1 MLTNRQIVIFKTIVD
16 EFTRTA
22 EPVGSKTLMSMLAI
36 PCSSATIRN
45 EMAELENQ
53 GLLEKTHTSSGRIP
67 SSAGYRYYVENLME
81 KELDEGVKNSL
92 QKVFKERHYSMDE
105 IVQRSCEIL
114 SQMTSL
120 TSVVLGPD
128 SKCQRLQHIQL
139 VPISDRSAVA
149 IFITDHGHTENK
161 TFQFDEKV
169 SVEDIQNCC
178 TILNEKL
185 TGTPIS
191 SVVERMQEIQP
202 LLAAHITRHE
212 VLFQAFVNAFMR
224 FASDNVYCSGQSNM
238 LYQPEFADIEKLKQ
252 LMSMLEDSSV
262 WRQLANHD
270 GDLMVRIGSDV
281 NDNELLQLDD
291 VAVVAS
297 KFKINSDEEGQLMI
311 VGPTRMQYNRVVAL
325 MEYMSKVIEQMYQE
339 EYDE

>member
-22 EPVGSKTLMSMLAI
+22 EPVGSKTLMSLLDF

-45 EMAELENQ
+45 EMAALEAE

-67 SSAGYRYYVENLME
+67 SSKGYRFYVENLME
-81 KELDEGVKNSL
+81 KQLDEGVKNSL
-92 QKVFKERHYSMDE
+92 QKVFKERHYSLEE
-105 IVQRSCEIL
+105 IVKKSCDIL
-114 SQMTSL
+114 SEMTSL

-128 SKCQRLQHIQL
+128 SKCQRLQHVQL
-139 VPISDRSAVA
+139 IPITERSAVA
-149 IFITDHGHTENK
+149 IFVTDHGHTENK
-161 TFQFDEKV
+161 TFQFETEV

-185 TGTPIS
+185 SGTPIVN
-191 SVVERMQEIQP
+191 VVERMQEIQP
-202 LLAAHITRHE
+202 LLEAHITRHE
-212 VLFQAFVNAFMR
+212 ILFQAFVNAFVR

-252 LMSMLEDSSV
+252 LMKMLEDSSV
-262 WRQLANHD
+262 WRQLANHE
-270 GDLMVRIGSDV
+270 GDLMVRIGDEGDHQITHM
-281 NDNELLQLDD
+281 NN
-291 VAVVAS
+291 VAVIAS
-297 KFKINSDEEGQLMI
+297 KFKLNESEEGQLMI

-325 MEYMSKVIEQMYQE
+325 MEYMSKVIEEMYRDEFGE
-339 EYDE
+339 E